1 MVMKKTKRKHLLRT
15 IKKSGV
21 SFFAVAFIATTSIAM
36 FLGLQSSALAIL
48 KHADNYFVSNRLETL
63 QIACANGIT
72 QEDIDAIAEWENVKA
87 VEGGYSDTAMLD
99 IDGEKILLQVNSL
112 LENMNDPTVLEGTLP
127 IEKNEVAIEELLAK
141 EKGVQVGDEITVEHE
156 GNLVCDKFIVTAII
170 NEPSYCCSTLK
181 DARGKNSVGL
191 GSNEYYIEI
200 PKEAFDSSYYSDCYT
215 TAHVTSS
222 TLDGIYFYSDAYAE
236 KEEELLE
243 ELEPLA
249 KERAQLRYTSLKD
262 DAQMELDDAQAEI
275 ADGEKE
281 LSDAKEEFDSQKS
294 QLEDA
299 RAEIEGQLA
308 MLNLST
314 DMELAK
320 EQLLGLGQEGEA
332 LLSVITEYQESEKML
347 QEAEAEISDSEVELE
362 DAKQELEDA
371 KKEVNDIELKD
382 WILSGRNSIGD
393 VRGVKTTVSC
403 LDGLSISLPAIFLI
417 VSVVVCYAA
426 IAKMIDEQK
435 IMIGA
440 QKALGFTSKEIL
452 KHYMLYN
459 ILCSVLGIVL
469 GWIAS
474 VGIVEIL
481 VLYIFTE
488 RFVFGNIEL
497 TFAWPQALLAGGLYL
512 IVFLVATYATCVK
525 LVRLPATTLLRGEMP
540 SRKKGFFFEK
550 WKGYKKLN
558 LYSRTMIKNVMND
571 KGRMMTTITGVMG
584 CIALLIICFSMKM
597 GIENAS
603 VVQFDKYFL
612 YDNRLVVDSKKEN
625 PEEFAKVLKEN
636 DIEYT
641 LIQDK
646 LYNFRAGEDDWENG
660 HIIAVDDAE
669 ELADFIYLE
678 DIKSKK
684 TTEIPTNGLL
694 VSRKCAEMFGLSKGS
709 TIELMDSNGRT
720 VECEIAGVIEHYL
733 SYHLFVTSK
742 SYFESVMGED
752 VDSCV
757 FLLKGNID
765 GIKDQVSGMNGYLSL
780 KDNSDDVEDA
790 SSINAVII
798 VCLVL
803 SLVLVLLILM
813 NQVVMYI
820 NKKSKELS
828 VMRINGYT
836 LKETKAFVY
845 KDNVVLVL
853 LGLILGCGSGIGLAY
868 VIIRIIETGACRY
881 VRTPNLLACIYSCA
895 MVAVFAI
902 IVNVIALKKINHL
915 NLTNVSAN

>member
-156 GNLVCDKFIVTAII
+156 GNLVSDKFIVTAII

-362 DAKQELEDA
+362 DAKQELEDT

>member
-15 IKKSGV
+15 IKKTGV

-36 FLGLQSSALAIL
+36 FLGLQSSSLAIL
-48 KHADNYFVSNRLETL
+48 KHADKYFVSNRLETL

-72 QEDIDAIAEWENVKA
+72 QEDIEAIAEWENVDA
-87 VEGGYSDTAMLD
+87 AEGGYSDTAMLD
-99 IDGEKILLQVNSL
+99 VDGEKILLQVNSL

-127 IEKNEVAIEELLAK
+127 ENSNEAAIEELLAK
-141 EKGVQVGDEITVEHE
+141 ERGIEVGDEITIEND
-156 GNLVCDKFIVTAII
+156 GNLVCDTFVVTAVI
-170 NEPSYCCSTLK
+170 NEPSYCCSIVK
-181 DARGKNSVGL
+181 DARGKSSAGL
-191 GSNEYYIEI
+191 GSNEYYVEL
-200 PKEAFDSSYYSDCYT
+200 PKEAFDSSYYSDCFT

-222 TLDGIYFYSDAYAE
+222 TLDGIYFYSDTYAE
-236 KEEELLE
+236 KEEALLD

-249 KERAQLRYTSLKD
+249 QERAQLRYTSLKD
-262 DAQMELDDAQAEI
+262 DAQVELDDAQAEI
-275 ADGEKE
+275 TDGEKE

-308 MLNLST
+308 MLNLPT

-320 EQLLGLGQEGEA
+320 EQLEGLGQEGEM
-332 LLSVITEYQESEKML
+332 LLSVITEYQESEEKL
-347 QEAEAEISDSEVELE
+347 KDAETEIADSEAELE
-362 DAKQELEDA
+362 DAKQEFEDA
-371 KKEVNDIELKD
+371 KKEVEDIELED

-393 VRGVKTTVSC
+393 IRGVKTTVSS
-403 LDGLSISLPAIFLI
+403 LDGLSISLPAIFLV
-417 VSVVVCYAA
+417 VSIVVCYAA

-435 IMIGA
+435 TMIGA

-459 ILCSVLGIVL
+459 ILCAILGIVL

-481 VLYIFTE
+481 VLYIFTK
-488 RFVFGNIEL
+488 RFVFGSIPL
-497 TFAWPQALLAGGLYL
+497 AFAWPQALIAGALYL
-512 IVFLVATYATCVK
+512 IVFLIATYVSCAK

-540 SRKKGFFFEK
+540 TRKKGFFFEK
-550 WKGYKKLN
+550 WRGYKKLN

-597 GIENAS
+597 GIENSS

-612 YDNRLVVDSKKEN
+612 YDNRLVVDSEKGN
-625 PEEFAKVLKEN
+625 TEEFAEVLDEN
-636 DIEYT
+636 DIDYMA
-641 LIQDK
+641 IQDK
-646 LYNFRAGEDDWENG
+646 LHNFRVDGGDWENA
-660 HIIAVDDAE
+660 HVIATDDFE
-669 ELADFIYLE
+669 KLKDFIYLE
-678 DIKSKK
+678 DIESKE
-684 TTEIPTNGLL
+684 TAEIPEDGLL
-694 VSRKCAEMFGLSKGS
+694 VSRKCAEMFGLSEGS
-709 TIELMDSNGRT
+709 TVELMDSNGRT
-720 VECEIAGVIEHYL
+720 VECKIAGVIEHYL
-733 SYHLFVTSK
+733 SYHLFVTSE

-752 VDSCV
+752 ADSCV
-757 FLLKGNID
+757 FLLKGDID
-765 GIKDQVSGMNGYLSL
+765 GIKDQVSGMDGFLSL

-798 VCLVL
+798 VCLIL
-803 SLVLVLLILM
+803 SLVLVILILM

-845 KDNVVLVL
+845 KDNVVLVI
-853 LGLILGCGSGIGLAY
+853 LGLILGCGCGIGLSY

-881 VRTPNLLACIYSCA
+881 VRTPNLLACIYSCV

-902 IVNVIALKKINHL
+902 IVNIIALKKVNHL